1 MSQDRRTFLRILGA
15 GSALYASS
23 AAAQP
28 RRPRVLDGTSAPDLV
43 AGVDSP
49 ELSRAVGALHMGGIS
64 RHEALAVVYL
74 HGDLGPAL
82 SIATL
87 DEARGRGELA
97 ITERGQA
104 AVPELIVDNRLG
116 SRVLLLAGEIL
127 AGGKQNRV
135 VTEDILLPPHSG
147 ERPLGVYCVEQGRWA
162 SSGGGFHS
170 SGAVASA
177 GLRARVMAKR
187 DQAAVWSAV
196 REYAS
201 SLRASSPTSSYT
213 AVTESSAVEQRRAEV
228 ERHIEGRAP
237 AGALGVAI
245 FHGGTMLGLDVFS
258 DAGLFARQWPK
269 LLRAAIVD
277 TLAMPATTAAP
288 DDALRDA
295 VQARLKAVV
304 GAKGARHGN
313 AGVGTIFETR
323 SGQHVAAALVFEG
336 RLVHLAIV

>member
-1 MSQDRRTFLRILGA
+1 MTQNRRTFLRILGA
-15 GSALYASS
+15 GSALYTTA

-28 RRPRVLDGTSAPDLV
+28 RRPRLLEGSGTPDIV

-49 ELSRAVGALHMGGIS
+49 ELARAVGAIHPGTIS
-64 RHEALAVVYL
+64 RHEALAVVYV

-82 SIATL
+82 AITTL

-97 ITERGQA
+97 ISERGQA
-104 AVPELIVDNRLG
+104 TVPELIVDNRLG
-116 SRVLLLAGEIL
+116 TPVLLLAGEIL

-162 SSGGGFHS
+162 SSGGGFRS

-177 GLRARVMAKR
+177 GVRARVMAKS

-201 SLRASSPTSSYT
+201 NLRAGSATSSYT
-213 AVTESSAVEQRRAEV
+213 AVVESRAVEQRRAEV

-237 AGALGVAI
+237 AGAVGVAI
-245 FHGGTMLGLDVFS
+245 FQGGTLLGLDVFS
-258 DAGLFARQWPK
+258 DPSLFARQWPK

-313 AGVGTIFETR
+313 AGVGAIFETR
-323 SGQHVAAALVFEG
+323 SGQHVAAALLFES
-336 RLVHLAIV
+336 RIVHLAIV